1 MTNNMLYRSFGLLGC
16 AIIALVIYLLCL
28 LSKKNKIKT
37 CEANVYYAISSLN
50 DSYTFDGHVLFD
62 MNKNSG
68 YVSLSG
74 KIVDGDET
82 YYLSQDINF
91 DYVAIGESR
100 YKLSPGGQ
108 SKNRYGDVPDELVIP
123 IYDIMGLSGKS
134 PIFIF
139 AKNRD
144 YIVWGT
150 LNAPVMTC
158 VFTLDR

>member
-1 MTNNMLYRSFGLLGC
+1 MTNNVLYRSCGLLGC
-16 AIIALVIYLLCL
+16 AIIVLIIYLLCL
-28 LSKKNKIKT
+28 FSKKSKMKT
-37 CEANVYYAISSLN
+37 CEANVYYNISSLN

-62 MNKNSG
+62 MNNNTG

-91 DYVAIGESR
+91 
-100 YKLSPGGQ
+100 K
-108 SKNRYGDVPDELVIP
+108 YGDVPDDLVMP
-123 IYDIMGLSGKS
+123 LYDIMGLSGKS

-150 LNAPVMTC
+150 LNTPVMTC
-158 VFTLDR
+158 VFTLDH

>member
-1 MTNNMLYRSFGLLGC
+1 MTNNVLYRSCGLLGC
-16 AIIALVIYLLCL
+16 AIIVLIIYVLCL
-28 LSKKNKIKT
+28 FSKKSKMKT
-37 CEANVYYAISSLN
+37 CEANVYYNISSLN
-50 DSYTFDGHVLFD
+50 DLYTFDGHVLFD
-62 MNKNSG
+62 MNNNTG

-91 DYVAIGESR
+91 DYMAVGEGR
-100 YKLSPGGQ
+100 YKLLPGKQ
-108 SKNRYGDVPDELVIP
+108 DTNKYGDVPDDLVMP
-123 IYDIMGLSGKS
+123 LYDIMGLSGKS

-150 LNAPVMTC
+150 LNTPVMTC
-158 VFTLDR
+158 VFTLDH